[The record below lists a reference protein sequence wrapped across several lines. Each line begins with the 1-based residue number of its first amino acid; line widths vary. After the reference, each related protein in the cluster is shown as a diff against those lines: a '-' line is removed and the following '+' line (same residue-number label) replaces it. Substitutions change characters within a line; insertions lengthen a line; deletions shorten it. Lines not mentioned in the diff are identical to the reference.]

1 MKHVPLSEVVAELES
16 GSRPKGGVADKGGDI
31 PSLGAEHLDDSG
43 HFKLN
48 KLKLV
53 PRNFFDQM
61 RSGHIHQ
68 EDILIVKDGATTGKT
83 SFVDESFPCEK
94 AAINEH
100 VFRLAIEARKT
111 FPKYVFRFL
120 HSPIGL
126 QQILKD
132 FRGATVGGISRGF
145 TDKVS
150 LPFPSLA
157 EQKRIAAIL
166 DRADAIRRK
175 RKQAIH
181 LADEFL
187 RSIFLDMFG
196 DPGINPK
203 NWPMGTI
210 RDLAADVRYGSSS
223 KAGAQGEFPIL
234 RMNNI
239 TYTGSWNF
247 GDLKYID
254 LSKKDQAKYL
264 VHQGE
269 LLFNRTN
276 SKELVGKTAVYREA
290 TSMAFA
296 GYLIRVRTNELA
308 NPEYISA
315 YLNSRHGKL
324 TLESMCKS
332 IVGMANINAQE
343 MQDIKIAIPPR
354 KLQDRY
360 AGIVHR
366 TLKHRSKHVLADNS
380 ANKLFGSLSQR
391 AFRGDI

>member
-1 MKHVPLSEVVAELES
+1 MTWPTAPLGDVAPAKSLRSTDVTDETPVWQVTLDHIESNTGLLLQKNVRPYGEAGNSTHWFDDRHVLYSKLRPYLNKVLLPDELGLGTTELVPLCPVPGTLDRKYLAYYLRSKKFVNWVS
-16 GSRPKGGVADKGGDI
+16 GQIAGAKMPRVSMKVFWGHEI
-31 PSLGAEHLDDSG
+31 PLPP
-43 HFKLN
+43 
-48 KLKLV
+48 LK
-53 PRNFFDQM
+53 
-61 RSGHIHQ
+61 
-68 EDILIVKDGATTGKT
+68 
-83 SFVDESFPCEK
+83 
-94 AAINEH
+94 
-100 VFRLAIEARKT
+100 
-111 FPKYVFRFL
+111 
-120 HSPIGL
+120 
-126 QQILKD
+126 
-132 FRGATVGGISRGF
+132 
-145 TDKVS
+145 
-150 LPFPSLA
+150 

-166 DRADAIRRK
+166 DKADAIRRK

-187 RSIFLDMFG
+187 RTVFLDMFG
-196 DPGINPK
+196 DPRINPK
-203 NWPMGTI
+203 NWSMGTI

-223 KAGAQGEFPIL
+223 KAGAKGEFPIL

-254 LSKKDQAKYL
+254 LSKKDQSKYL

-276 SKELVGKTAVYREA
+276 SKELVGKTAVYREV

-296 GYLIRVRTNELA
+296 GYLIRVRTNELS

>member
-1 MKHVPLSEVVAELES
+1 MDSLALGEVLEEFDEKL
-16 GSRPKGGVADKGGDI
+16 GSRPEPTVLTLTEKNGFVSQEERFNKRLATEDTSGYKVVHRYDI
-31 PSLGAEHLDDSG
+31 AFNPYLLWAGAIAQNIDWDEGIISPAYPT
-43 HFKLN
+43 FK
-48 KLKLV
+48 
-53 PRNFFDQM
+53 
-61 RSGHIHQ
+61 
-68 EDILIVKDGATTGKT
+68 VKDGFDPRYVNYRIHSEPMRLRYDVISFGAVPRRRRAAT
-83 SFVDESFPCEK
+83 D
-94 AAINEH
+94 
-100 VFRLAIEARKT
+100 
-111 FPKYVFRFL
+111 RFL
-120 HSPIGL
+120 ELDAGAFPN
-126 QQILKD
+126 LKEQ
-132 FRGATVGGISRGF
+132 RRIS
-145 TDKVS
+145 
-150 LPFPSLA
+150 
-157 EQKRIAAIL
+157 AIL
-166 DRADAIRRK
+166 DTAHAILLK
-175 RKQAIH
+175 RQQAIQ

-187 RSIFLDMFG
+187 RTVFLDMFG

-210 RDLAADVRYGSSS
+210 RDLAGDVRYGSSS
-223 KAGAQGEFPIL
+223 KAGAKGEFPIL

-254 LSKKDQAKYL
+254 LSKKDQSKYL

-276 SKELVGKTAVYREA
+276 SKELVGKTAVYREV

-391 AFRGDI
+391 AFLGDL